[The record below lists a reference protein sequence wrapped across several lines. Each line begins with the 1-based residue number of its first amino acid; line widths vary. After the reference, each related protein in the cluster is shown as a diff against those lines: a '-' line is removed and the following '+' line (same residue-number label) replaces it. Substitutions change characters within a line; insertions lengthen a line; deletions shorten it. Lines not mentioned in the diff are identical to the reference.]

1 MYWQALNKQ
10 NSTNPQRK
18 KIQEQIGFVIDKFC
32 VTHGDLMSTRRDSAN
47 ARQVLMFRLYYH
59 CHMSYTQVGNF
70 MGKDHSTVVHAVRK
84 LTHGRDK
91 PSPKYQMMK
100 QVENLFNE
108 SMEMEWDDISDRL
121 HDALVLLTRDV
132 SIEERA

>member
-47 ARQVLMFRLYYH
+47 ARQV
-59 CHMSYTQVGNF
+59 
-70 MGKDHSTVVHAVRK
+70 AV
-84 LTHGRDK
+84 
-91 PSPKYQMMK
+91 
-100 QVENLFNE
+100 E
-108 SMEMEWDDISDRL
+108 
-121 HDALVLLTRDV
+121 VLLLV
-132 SIEERA
+132 P